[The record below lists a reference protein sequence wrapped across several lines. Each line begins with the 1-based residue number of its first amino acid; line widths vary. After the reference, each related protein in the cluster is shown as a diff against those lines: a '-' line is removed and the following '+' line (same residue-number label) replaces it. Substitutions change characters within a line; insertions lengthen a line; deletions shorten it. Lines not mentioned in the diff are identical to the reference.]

1 MKNLNRSALG
11 LSFFI
16 ALLCLQ
22 GCGVVTK
29 QDIDKAERL
38 CEPNGGLKHIYVRNV
53 EVECNNGA
61 TFTWEGA

>member
-1 MKNLNRSALG
+1 MKKFKRATFG
-11 LSFFI
+11 LSFLI

-29 QDIDKAERL
+29 ADIDKAEKL
-38 CEPNGGLKHIYVRNV
+38 CETNDGLKHIFTRNI